1 MRVVNYKSL
10 LLVLTQII
18 EVNDIQYG
26 SKQSK
31 FPSVKIEDASRYLQ
45 DWIENTANLDLIR
58 IFQFQ
63 SRIDD
68 ENKQSR

>member
-31 FPSVKIEDASRYLQ
+31 SLRWKLRTQVATCKIG
-45 DWIENTANLDLIR
+45 
-58 IFQFQ
+58 
-63 SRIDD
+63 
-68 ENKQSR
+68 